1 MQDELSAWVKRFN
14 EYKHGVGADRQVWS
28 SNWSAAPWVINR
40 KTEPTLIEIH
50 DPFVAV
56 IGCLPSELLAD
67 LSDEQGREDGFVHR
81 IAFSYPE
88 AVPHKWT
95 DAGIDPELRDHYCKL
110 VERLSR
116 LPVPIVPGED
126 SLILRL
132 TPGGREQFVE
142 WVEKHFEELEQGPPH
157 LRGPWSKLTNYFARL
172 ALIVHLTRVVCGET
186 ESFNVDEISVMAAVV
201 LTDYF
206 KSHARKVYRD
216 FHAHPLD
223 KLLSR
228 AAGWIRK
235 RPGKE
240 ASVRDFVTNNV
251 AGCRRN
257 NDALTLFS
265 LLQQAGWGRM
275 EERPPPNGGR
285 PKTVFKLDCRRLPG
299 RLQVAHDIRNG

>member
-1 MQDELSAWVKRFN
+1 MSWVKRFN

-50 DPFVAV
+50 NPFVAV
-56 IGCLPSELLAD
+56 IGCLPPELLGD
-67 LSDEQGREDGFVHR
+67 LSDEQGREDGFIHR

-88 AVPHKWT
+88 AIPHKWT
-95 DAGIDPELRDHYCKL
+95 DEGTDPKLREEYCKL
-110 VERLSR
+110 VEKLTK
-116 LPVPIVPGED
+116 LPIPIVPGD
-126 SLILRL
+126 DGCILQL
-132 TPGGREQFVE
+132 TPEAREQFVV

-157 LRGPWSKLTNYFARL
+157 LRGPWAKLTNYFARL
-172 ALIVHLTRVVCGET
+172 ALIVHLARVVCGET
-186 ESFNVDEISVMAAVV
+186 DSRNVDEISVLAAVV

-206 KSHARKVYRD
+206 KTHARKVYRELHTD
-216 FHAHPLD
+216 RLE
-223 KLLSR
+223 KSLSG
-228 AAGWIRK
+228 AVEWVKK

-257 NDALTLFS
+257 NDALNLFS

-275 EERPPPNGGR
+275 ETRPPPNGGR
-285 PKTVFKLDCRRLPG
+285 PKTIFKLDCRTIAG
-299 RLQVAHDIRNG
+299 SIAG